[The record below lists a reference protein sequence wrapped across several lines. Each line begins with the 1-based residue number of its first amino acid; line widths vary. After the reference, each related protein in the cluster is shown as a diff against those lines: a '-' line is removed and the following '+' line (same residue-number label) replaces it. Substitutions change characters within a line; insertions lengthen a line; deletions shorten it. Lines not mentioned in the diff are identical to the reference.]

1 MKKRIKQILFDLG
14 IPASLRGFDY
24 LADGIEYA
32 IETKRPKM
40 GMLYLYVANKH
51 NTRDVKVE
59 RSIRHAITRI
69 DRESEAF
76 KKYVGNVHRN
86 SEIIYNIAYKITEEI
101 EDEQYISARDS
112 WRFKV

>member
-1 MKKRIKQILFDLG
+1 MKKKIKEVLFGLG

-24 LADGIEYA
+24 LVDGIDYVM
-32 IETKRPKM
+32 ETGRPKM

-51 NTRDVKVE
+51 NTKDVRAE
-59 RSIRHAITRI
+59 RAIRHAITRI

-76 KKYVGNVHRN
+76 KKYVGADLKRN

-101 EDEQYISARDS
+101 EDEQDISARDS
-112 WRFKV
+112 Q

>member
-1 MKKRIKQILFDLG
+1 MKKRIGKVLLSMG
-14 IPASLRGFDY
+14 IPANLDGFVF
-24 LADGIEYA
+24 LTDGIDYVM
-32 IETKRPKM
+32 ETGRPKM

-51 NTRDVKVE
+51 NTRDARVE

-76 KKYVGNVHRN
+76 KKYVGANLKRN

-101 EDEQYISARDS
+101 EDEQDISARDS
-112 WRFKV
+112 

>member
-14 IPASLRGFDY
+14 IPVSLRGFDY

-40 GMLYLYVANKH
+40 GMLYLYVGNKY
-51 NTRDVKVE
+51 NTRDVRVE
-59 RSIRHAITRI
+59 RGIRHAISKI

-76 KKYVGNVHRN
+76 KKYVGMNVHRN
-86 SEIIYNIAYKITEEI
+86 SEIIYNIAYKISEEI
-101 EDEQYISARDS
+101 EDEQDISARDS
-112 WRFKV
+112 